1 MANIKSQIKRFATNA
16 KANLAN
22 KSFKS
27 SIKTAIKKA
36 EFAIN
41 ANDANT
47 TELVSTA
54 ISLVDKAVTKGIYHA
69 NKAARVK
76 SKLMLKAN

>member
-1 MANIKSQIKRFATNA
+1 MANIKSQIKRVKTNA

-27 SIKTAIKKA
+27 SVKKAIKKA
-36 EFAIN
+36 EIAIN
-41 ANDANT
+41 AQETNT
-47 TELVSTA
+47 PELVNTA

-76 SKLMLKAN
+76 SKLMLKAQ

>member
-1 MANIKSQIKRFATNA
+1 MANIKSQIKRVKTNA

-27 SIKTAIKKA
+27 SVKTAIKKA
-36 EFAIN
+36 EIAIN
-41 ANDANT
+41 TNEANAI
-47 TELVSTA
+47 ELVNTA
-54 ISLVDKAVTKGIYHA
+54 VSLVDKAVTKGIYHT

>member
-1 MANIKSQIKRFATNA
+1 MANIKSQVKRIKKNE

-36 EFAIN
+36 NLAIAEKQEN
-41 ANDANT
+41 AND
-47 TELVSTA
+47 LVNNA
-54 ISLVDKAVTKGIYHA
+54 VSLIDKAVTKGIYHA
-69 NKAARVK
+69 NKAARIK
-76 SKLMLKAN
+76 SKLMIRVN

>member
-1 MANIKSQIKRFATNA
+1 MANIKSQIKRVKTNS

-27 SIKTAIKKA
+27 SVKTAIKKA
-36 EFAIN
+36 EIAIN
-41 ANDANT
+41 AQEANAS
-47 TELVSTA
+47 ELVNAA

-76 SKLMLKAN
+76 SRLMLKAH

>member
-1 MANIKSQIKRFATNA
+1 MANIKSQIKRVKTNA

-27 SIKTAIKKA
+27 SVKTAIKKA
-36 EFAIN
+36 EIAIN
-41 ANDANT
+41 TQETNAP
-47 TELVSTA
+47 ELVNIA

-69 NKAARVK
+69 NKAAHVK
-76 SKLMLKAN
+76 SKLMIKAH

>member
-1 MANIKSQIKRFATNA
+1 MANIKSQIKRVKTNA

-27 SIKTAIKKA
+27 SVKTAIKKA
-36 EFAIN
+36 EIAIN
-41 ANDANT
+41 AQETNT
-47 TELVSTA
+47 PELVNTA
-54 ISLVDKAVTKGIYHA
+54 ISLVDKAVTKRIYHA

-76 SKLMLKAN
+76 SKLMLKAH

>member
-1 MANIKSQIKRFATNA
+1 MANIKSQVKRIKTNE

-36 EFAIN
+36 NLAIAEKQEN
-41 ANDANT
+41 AND
-47 TELVSTA
+47 LVNSA
-54 ISLVDKAVTKGIYHA
+54 VSLIDKAVTKGIYHA
-69 NKAARVK
+69 NKAARMK
-76 SKLMLKAN
+76 SKLMIRVN

>member
-1 MANIKSQIKRFATNA
+1 MANIKSQVKRIKTNE

-36 EFAIN
+36 NLAIAEKQEN
-41 ANDANT
+41 ANDLLNNA
-47 TELVSTA
+47 VSL
-54 ISLVDKAVTKGIYHA
+54 IDKAVTKGIYHA
-69 NKAARVK
+69 NKAARMK
-76 SKLMLKAN
+76 SKLMIRVN

>member
-1 MANIKSQIKRFATNA
+1 MANIKSQIKRVKTNS
-16 KANLAN
+16 KANLEN

-27 SIKTAIKKA
+27 SVKTAIKKA
-36 EFAIN
+36 EIAIN
-41 ANDANT
+41 VQEANASQ
-47 TELVSTA
+47 LVNTA

-76 SKLMLKAN
+76 SRLMLKTH

>member
-1 MANIKSQIKRFATNA
+1 MANIKSQIKRVKTNS
-16 KANLAN
+16 KGNLAN

-27 SIKTAIKKA
+27 SVKTAIKKA
-36 EFAIN
+36 EIAIN
-41 ANDANT
+41 AQEANASQ
-47 TELVSTA
+47 LVNTA

-76 SKLMLKAN
+76 SRLMLKTH

>member
-1 MANIKSQIKRFATNA
+1 MANIKSQIKRVKTNA

-27 SIKTAIKKA
+27 SVKTAIKKA
-36 EFAIN
+36 EIAIN
-41 ANDANT
+41 ENEANA
-47 TELVSTA
+47 TELVRTA
-54 ISLVDKAVTKGIYHA
+54 VSLVDKAVTKGIYHA
-69 NKAARVK
+69 NKSARVK

>member
-1 MANIKSQIKRFATNA
+1 MANIKSQIKRVKTNS

-27 SIKTAIKKA
+27 SVKTAIKKA
-36 EFAIN
+36 EIAIN
-41 ANDANT
+41 VQEANAS
-47 TELVSTA
+47 ELVNTA
-54 ISLVDKAVTKGIYHA
+54 ISLVDKAVTKGIYRA

-76 SKLMLKAN
+76 IRLMLKSH